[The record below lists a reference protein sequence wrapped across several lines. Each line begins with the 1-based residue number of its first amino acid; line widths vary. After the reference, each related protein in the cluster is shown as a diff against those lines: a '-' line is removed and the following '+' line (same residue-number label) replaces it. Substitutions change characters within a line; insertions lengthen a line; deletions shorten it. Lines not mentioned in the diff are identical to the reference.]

1 MVFASSCRLSMS
13 VRLGFLATLVLIVA
27 GCGSGPETFSSAQ
40 TAYDR
45 GVEAYENER
54 YARAIEFFRAAL
66 DFGRTSELAD
76 DAQLYLARSYAG
88 DRQYLLAGTE
98 FTRFIE
104 FYRNDPR
111 IEEAAFE
118 RIQAYAALSPRY
130 ELDQTDTRQ
139 AIAYIQLY
147 LQQYPNSEHGEE
159 AANLADQLREKLA
172 RKLYERGY
180 LYERRELY
188 EAAALTYR
196 DVLAEYPT
204 SAYVDDA
211 LAAAVRVQTLYAEGS
226 VPAQQRA
233 RFQEALDTYDQLT
246 TLFPDSPVLVEAQ
259 TYYDRAYRGRQAA
272 TRADGADVSAA
283 RQE

>member
-1 MVFASSCRLSMS
+1 MPLRSGL
-13 VRLGFLATLVLIVA
+13 LVLLLLLTA
-27 GCGSGPETFSSAQ
+27 GCGAGPETFSSAQ
-40 TAYDR
+40 SAYER
-45 GVEAYENER
+45 GVEAYERER
-54 YARAIEFFRAAL
+54 FDRAIEYFRAAL

-88 DRQYLLAGTE
+88 DRQYLLAGSE

-111 IEEAAFE
+111 IEQAAFE

-139 AIAYIQLY
+139 AIAYVQLY
-147 LQQYPNSEHGEE
+147 LQQYPNSPNAE
-159 AANLADQLREKLA
+159 AASEIADRLREKLA
-172 RKLYERGY
+172 RKLYETGR

-204 SAYVDDA
+204 SEYVDDA
-211 LAAAVRVQTLYAEGS
+211 LAAAIRAQTLYAEGS
-226 VPAQQRA
+226 VPSQQRA
-233 RFQEALDTYDQLT
+233 RFQEALDIYDQLN

-259 TYYDRAYRGRQAA
+259 DYYDRAYQGLQEAEGTAA
-272 TRADGADVSAA
+272 RPDVSAS
-283 RQE
+283 RQ